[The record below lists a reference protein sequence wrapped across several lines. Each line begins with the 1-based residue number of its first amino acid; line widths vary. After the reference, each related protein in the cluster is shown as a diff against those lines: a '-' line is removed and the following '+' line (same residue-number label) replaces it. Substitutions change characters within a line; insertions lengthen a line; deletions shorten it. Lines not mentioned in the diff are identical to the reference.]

1 VLEDIGAVNQD
12 SLSCTG
18 LRSPLAGSPGRPL
31 LDRFLSPELGSS
43 DVRVGLGHLVACD
56 VCADGDFCD
65 AEELGNLFCRPP
77 VSAQR
82 TGGLSHAADG
92 TAMRCLKSYCFCILT
107 GQQIVAH
114 VRPKSEGNKKLQ
126 ITKCPSSASNTTGAY
141 THLERKWRPVN
152 QRAELASG

>member
-1 VLEDIGAVNQD
+1 VLEHLCAVNQD

-56 VCADGDFCD
+56 VCADGDFFD

-77 VSAQR
+77 VTTQR
-82 TGGLSHAADG
+82 TGVLSHAADG
-92 TAMRCLKSYCFCILT
+92 TAKRCLKSYCFCILT
-107 GQQIVAH
+107 RQQIVAY
-114 VRPKSEGNKKLQ
+114 RE
-126 ITKCPSSASNTTGAY
+126 TKT
-141 THLERKWRPVN
+141 
-152 QRAELASG
+152 